1 MFLRKNRFRATSQ
14 LLPPRTRV
22 ARNPSAK
29 NFVFASGCRRSVGR
43 GAQSE
48 VVVLRSV
55 VSLPSLAHCHVF
67 RSSTSLFLN
76 NCLFTASTHCRGI
89 SSMSAVSHR
98 EPSAAIKLKPLRTDS
113 IVFFFSWLSALI
125 DCLRLQGKS
134 FGSFQHSISR
144 FWNPFPKGNP
154 RNPDRFIACFHRP
167 SICPQCSVP
176 AHPPF

>member
-67 RSSTSLFLN
+67 CSSTFWFLGT
-76 NCLFTASTHCRGI
+76 CLFTASTPCRGI
-89 SSMSAVSHR
+89 SSMSAVSQW

-113 IVFFFSWLSALI
+113 IVFFFLWFTASIDGLGSKAKASAPFSTPFRGSGFRIPMGTLGI
-125 DCLRLQGKS
+125 QTASLRASLAQA
-134 FGSFQHSISR
+134 FAHS
-144 FWNPFPKGNP
+144 
-154 RNPDRFIACFHRP
+154 
-167 SICPQCSVP
+167 V
-176 AHPPF
+176 